1 MANFNYTDFY
11 IRYQGHPT
19 YNSTEII
26 EDEIVRVVV
35 MKVETILFTNKGD
48 VFGDPNFG
56 ADLEKLL
63 HETRVSADF
72 VKKQI
77 VEQIV
82 AYIPEISDLTYTLDV
97 FFQQDPENY
106 QDIMFI
112 DFKIRD
118 VEINAYFA

>member
-1 MANFNYTDFY
+1 MK
-11 IRYQGHPT
+11 R
-19 YNSTEII
+19 
-26 EDEIVRVVV
+26 
-35 MKVETILFTNKGD
+35 KVETILFTNKGD